1 MRMTSTHRIIMLA
14 IRILALIALVAGV
27 PLMLFAESQG
37 WRTTGFL
44 MAATAGYALLL
55 PHVLHACEGVF
66 PDDAERR

>member
-1 MRMTSTHRIIMLA
+1 MRMTSPHRIITLA
-14 IRILALIALVAGV
+14 VRILAPLALAAGV

-44 MAATAGYALLL
+44 MAATAGYTLLL
-55 PHVLHACEGVF
+55 PHVLHACEGMF